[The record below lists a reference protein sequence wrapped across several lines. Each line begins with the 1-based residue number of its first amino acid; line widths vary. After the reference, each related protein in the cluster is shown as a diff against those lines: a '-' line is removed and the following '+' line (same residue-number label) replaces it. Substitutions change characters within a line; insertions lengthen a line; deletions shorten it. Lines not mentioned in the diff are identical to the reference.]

1 MRSMIVER
9 GSLPFWEQRLIAQ
22 RYNLQTSYWIPMR
35 LTDFTDYSLRVLI
48 YAAVHTDELVTIQ
61 EISDAFGIPRNHLM
75 KIVHLLG
82 RAGYLTTSRGRRGG
96 LRLGRPAT
104 KIIIGEVVRTMEPDF
119 QMVECFNTE
128 GNGCVITAACGLRGV
143 LGSALRAYF
152 DVLDKYTL
160 ADLVAERSMLTRL
173 LKGGPA
179 VHPLV
184 HHHRK

>member
-1 MRSMIVER
+1 
-9 GSLPFWEQRLIAQ
+9 
-22 RYNLQTSYWIPMR
+22 MR

-48 YAAVHTDELVTIQ
+48 YAAVHAGELVTIQ

-82 RAGYLTTSRGRRGG
+82 RAGYLTTSRGRGGG

-104 KIIIGEVVRTMEPDF
+104 KIIIGDVVRTMEPDF

-184 HHHRK
+184 DHRRK